1 MRLPTRSPLASFG
14 ATLVTFVAAASA
26 LYACSTGNGDVDID
40 DVNAPGREAG
50 TTTGGDSSTSK
61 NDSSTTTGDASA
73 PFDPSKVCAQ
83 ELAYFN
89 VCKKSPTDINCTA
102 AGYEAWCKINQ
113 DATDSEQRVRAKA
126 ACLDVAHCDK
136 ASLADCIYKSYNTQK
151 LSANQQKLL
160 TDYCATCEPGVASCA
175 QKYVYSETK
184 GPDSVDDVYIAVWEL
199 SDALVTQADQKCTG
213 PAVAD
218 AGSDAGTCAR
228 RFAVCAG
235 NLYVDALPACPK

>member
-1 MRLPTRSPLASFG
+1 MRFATRSPLVSFA
-14 ATLVTFVAAASA
+14 ATFVTFVAAASA

-50 TTTGGDSSTSK
+50 TTTGTDSSTSK
-61 NDSSTTTGDASA
+61 TDSSTTTGDSAA

-126 ACLDVAHCDK
+126 ACLDVSHCDK

>member
-1 MRLPTRSPLASFG
+1 MRFARRSPLASFA
-14 ATLVTFVAAASA
+14 ATFVTFAAAASA

-40 DVNAPGREAG
+40 DENGPGREAG
-50 TTTGGDSSTSK
+50 TTTGTDSSTAK
-61 NDSSTTTGDASA
+61 TDSSTTTGDSSA

-83 ELAYFN
+83 ELAYLN
-89 VCKKSPTDINCTA
+89 VCKKPVECA
-102 AGYEAWCKINQ
+102 ANFEAWCKTNQ
-113 DATDSEQRVRAKA
+113 AATDSEQRVRAKA
-126 ACLDVAHCDK
+126 ACLDVTHCDK
-136 ASLADCIYKSYNTQK
+136 ASRDDCIYKSYNTQK

-160 TDYCATCEPGVASCA
+160 DDYCATCEPGVSSCA

-184 GPDSVDDVYIAVWEL
+184 GPDSVDDIYIAVWEL

-235 NLYVDALPACPK
+235 NLFVDALTVCPK